1 MTDPAHLAGRVALV
15 TGASRGI
22 GEAAALAIAKSGAH
36 VVAVAR
42 TTGGL
47 EALEGQIHDIG
58 GEVTLVPF
66 DLLELDRIDDLGA
79 EIFKRFERL
88 DILVGNAA
96 ILGPLSP
103 LGHVSTKDWSKVIDL
118 NLNANWRL
126 LRIFDPLLQ
135 RSKAGRAVFVTSGAA
150 THNRA
155 YWGPYSTSK
164 AALEALVRTYAQEN
178 NATNVRA
185 NLLDPGIV
193 RTTMRMKAFPGEDP
207 QTLPAP
213 GELGP
218 LFVRMCSE
226 DYEQNGQTEKFKRIS
241 SD

>member
-1 MTDPAHLAGRVALV
+1 MTDTRPLEDRIALV

-22 GEAAALAIAKSGAH
+22 GEAAAIALAKAGAH

-47 EALEGQIHDIG
+47 EALEDQILGFG
-58 GEVTLVPF
+58 GAVTLVPF

-79 EIFKRFERL
+79 EIYKRFGLL

-103 LGHVSTKDWSKVIDL
+103 LGHIKPDDWQKVIDL

-135 RSKAGRAVFVTSGAA
+135 RSKAGRAVFLTSGVAK
-150 THNRA
+150 HNQA
-155 YWGPYSTSK
+155 FWGAYSTSK
-164 AALEALVRTYAQEN
+164 AGLEALVRTYAHEV
-178 NATNVRA
+178 ASTNIRA

-193 RTTMRMKAFPGEDP
+193 RTAMRMKAFPGADP
-207 QTLPAP
+207 ESLPAASA
-213 GELGP
+213 LAP
-218 LFVRMCSE
+218 LFVQMCSA
-226 DYEQNGQTEKFKRIS
+226 DYKANGETIKFKR
-241 SD
+241 

>member
-1 MTDPAHLAGRVALV
+1 MTDALPLANRIALV

-22 GEAAALAIAKSGAH
+22 GEAAALALAEAGAH

-47 EALEGQIHDIG
+47 EALEDRIVGLG

-79 EIFKRFERL
+79 EIFNRFGRL
-88 DILVGNAA
+88 DILLGNAG

-103 LGHVSTKDWSKVIDL
+103 VGHIKPVDWDKVMDV

-135 RSKAGRAVFVTSGAA
+135 RSDSGRAVFVTCGAA
-150 THNRA
+150 THIQAFWGA
-155 YWGPYSTSK
+155 YATSK
-164 AALEALVRTYAQEN
+164 AALEALVKTYAQEN
-178 NATNVRA
+178 DTTKVRA
-185 NLLDPGIV
+185 NLLDPGVV

-207 QTLPAP
+207 ETLPKAQ
-213 GELGP
+213 ELGP
-218 LFVRMCSE
+218 LIVRMCSA
-226 DYEQNGQTEKFKRIS
+226 DYEKNGETIKFS
-241 SD
+241 H

>member
-1 MTDPAHLAGRVALV
+1 MNDPSSLSNRVALV

-22 GEAAALAIAKSGAH
+22 GEAAALALAKAGAH
-36 VVAVAR
+36 VVALAR

-47 EALEGQIHDIG
+47 EALEEKILDAG

-79 EIFKRFERL
+79 EIFKHFDRL

-103 LGHVSTKDWSKVIDL
+103 VGHVSPKDWSKVIDL
-118 NLNANWRL
+118 NLTANWRL

-150 THNRA
+150 AHNQA

-164 AALEALVRTYAQEN
+164 AGLEALVRTYAQEN

-185 NLLDPGIV
+185 NLLDPGII

-207 QTLPAP
+207 QTLAEPR
-213 GELGP
+213 ELAP
-218 LFVRMCSE
+218 LFVQMCAPA
-226 DYEQNGQTEKFKRIS
+226 YVKNGQIEKFRR
-241 SD
+241 

>member
-1 MTDPAHLAGRVALV
+1 MTDPTPLADRVALV

-22 GEAAALAIAKSGAH
+22 GEAAALALAKAGAH

-47 EALEGQIHDIG
+47 EALEDQILAIG

-103 LGHVSTKDWSKVIDL
+103 LGHVSPKDWSKVMDL

-150 THNRA
+150 TNNQA

-164 AALEALVRTYAQEN
+164 AALEALVRTYAQESS
-178 NATNVRA
+178 ATNVRA

-193 RTTMRMKAFPGEDP
+193 RTVMRMKAFPGEDP
-207 QTLPAP
+207 QSLPAP
-213 GELGP
+213 SELGP
-218 LFVRMCSE
+218 LFVRMCSA
-226 DYEQNGQTEKFKRIS
+226 DYEKNGQTEKFKH
-241 SD
+241 

>member
-1 MTDPAHLAGRVALV
+1 MNDPKPLENRIALV

-22 GEAAALAIAKSGAH
+22 GEAVALALAKAGAH

-47 EALEGQIHDIG
+47 EALEDQILSAG

-79 EIFKRFERL
+79 EIFKHFERL

-103 LGHVSTKDWSKVIDL
+103 VGHVSTKDWNKVIDL

-135 RSKAGRAVFVTSGAA
+135 RSQAGRAIFVTSGAA
-150 THNRA
+150 TNNQA

-178 NATNVRA
+178 SSTNVRA
-185 NLLDPGIV
+185 NLLDPGVV

-207 QTLPAP
+207 ETLMLPR
-213 GELGP
+213 ELGP
-218 LFVRMCSE
+218 VFVKMCSP
-226 DYEQNGQTEKFKRIS
+226 DYEENGQTVKFTR
-241 SD
+241 